1 MSTTAIILIIAIL
14 IAAAVAGWVLYREQ
28 RARALRARFGPE
40 YTHAVREYGNE
51 GRAQDALAARARRME
66 KIHIRS
72 LTREDHERFVV
83 RWHAVQRSF
92 VDDPGGAIQEADS
105 LVNEVMRSRGY
116 PMADFN
122 HRAEDI
128 SVDHPGVVQSFR
140 AAHDIAYRH
149 KRGQAGTEDLRQAM
163 VHYRN
168 LFEELLEDHLVED
181 RRVAR

>member
-1 MSTTAIILIIAIL
+1 M
-14 IAAAVAGWVLYREQ
+14 
-28 RARALRARFGPE
+28 
-40 YTHAVREYGNE
+40 
-51 GRAQDALAARARRME
+51 
-66 KIHIRS
+66 
-72 LTREDHERFVV
+72 
-83 RWHAVQRSF
+83 
-92 VDDPGGAIQEADS
+92 DDPGGAIQEADS

-168 LFEELLEDHLVED
+168 LFEELLEDHVVED